1 MEEIFTNQEL
11 YAKDIDFDDVID
23 PDCNAS
29 EVLQSILD
37 KTLIKMRE
45 EKYVRSFT
53 QSYRDMTLDKILDQY
68 KKDIRTKFCLD
79 DSIEIGIF
87 DLKGPLGSHSW
98 ILLENKPDELKE
110 VIATQINKIQNKYTY
125 NNCGVVSNNI
135 DYEQH
140 FIFVGFTYDF
150 DKVVDEDIEDQ
161 IEDWMLIDNLNKYL
175 NDKADLESFNGIKVR
190 LMPDNILRVEF
201 NVDSFNT
208 PDFDG
213 VKCIETYRDNIIDL
227 IGKEFG
233 IIPNE
238 SKYWYSFNGSDYDG
252 VLKYKVTDELLDNIR
267 VMLKMNGYMY
277 DRLQESK
284 EDED

>member
-1 MEEIFTNQEL
+1 MDDIFTNQEL
-11 YAKDIDFDDVID
+11 YAKDVNLSDIID

-29 EVLQSILD
+29 EMLQSVFD
-37 KTLIKMRE
+37 RTLIKMRE
-45 EKYVRSFT
+45 EKYLRPFT
-53 QSYRDMTLDKILDQY
+53 KPYQNITLDKVFDQY

-79 DSIEIGIF
+79 DGVEIGIF
-87 DLKGPLGSHSW
+87 DLKGPLGNHSW

-110 VIATQINKIQNKYTY
+110 VIATQIDKIQKKYNY
-125 NNCGVVSNNI
+125 NNCGLVSDNI

-150 DKVVDEDIEDQ
+150 DKVVDEDIDDR
-161 IEDWMLIDNLNKYL
+161 IEDWMLIDNLDKYL
-175 NDKADLESFNGIKVR
+175 NDKAGLDSFNGIRVR

-201 NVDSFNT
+201 NVDSYET

-233 IIPNE
+233 IMPNE
-238 SKYWYSFNGSDYDG
+238 SKYWYSFNCSDYDG
-252 VLKYKVTDELLDNIR
+252 VLKYQVTDELLDNIR
-267 VMLKMNGYMY
+267 VMLKMNGYTY
-277 DRLQESK
+277 DRSQESE